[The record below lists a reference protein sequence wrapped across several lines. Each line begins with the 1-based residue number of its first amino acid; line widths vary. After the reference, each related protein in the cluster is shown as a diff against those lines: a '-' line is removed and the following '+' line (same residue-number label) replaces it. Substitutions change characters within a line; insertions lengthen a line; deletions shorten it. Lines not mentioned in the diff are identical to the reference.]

1 MATFEFK
8 MPDVGEGIHE
18 GEVVK
23 LYVKEGDHV
32 EEFDTFAEI
41 QTDKAVVEIPAPV
54 TGKVKELRIKEGEV
68 ALVGSVIAVFD
79 ADGADAAEAQ
89 STAEASKEEV
99 QPAPAQP
106 EKTEGAAPKAVSI
119 EKRRQIL
126 AMPSVRKL
134 ARQLGIDIT
143 QVQGTGKNGRITAED
158 VEAFAKG
165 GQVAETVEPKE
176 KPAEVTKAA
185 PVSPRPI
192 TEKTPIVSVGT
203 EERMP
208 LKGIRRTIAKR
219 MAESKY
225 TAPHVTVM
233 DEFDASELI
242 AWRKWG
248 KEHAADRDVKLT
260 YLPFIIKASIV
271 ALREFPMFN
280 ASIDDE
286 KEEIVI
292 KRYYHM
298 GVATATD
305 QGLMVPVIKDADQKT
320 IFELADEILDKA
332 IRAREMKLAPDE
344 LRGSTFTITNIG
356 SFGGTFFT
364 PIINY
369 PEVAIL
375 GVGTIKE
382 KPVVVDGEIVV
393 RPLMYLSLS
402 FDHRLID
409 GDVAARFL
417 TRVKQLLENP
427 KLLMLEM
434 R

>member
-158 VEAFAKG
+158 VESFAKD